1 MNHMHSKRRI
11 RFRGL
16 SLLFVAA
23 LATATALLSGCKNK
37 EPPTTRRTPENV
49 TVEVIRP
56 IEILEDTF
64 ELHAKVEPNRVV
76 HVAAEVA
83 GRVKQICCTEGR
95 RVSNRQKEKPLL
107 RLKTDLLQA
116 AFDSA
121 KARADLDKTEHER
134 MKRLHAR
141 GAASDSELDTAAGR
155 AAVTKAAL
163 DEARG
168 YLERATIYP
177 PIAGVLNRLRV
188 ELGEY
193 VQPGQVVAEIVDADT
208 VKVVADVPERDVH
221 FITLGGE
228 VTVLYTFQRRPMRRE
243 AKVTYVGRLAHERS
257 LTTRVEIAMDNRDGK
272 LFSGQ
277 IVTVRMVRR
286 RMPNV
291 IMIPIDAVLPQR
303 ADEGGSATRYIAYV
317 VEGGKARRR
326 DRIELDRNVIKGK
339 RIRVVAGL
347 HAGERLIVRGQ
358 RYVGPDQDVRVIEPK
373 GAPRPATRR
382 AAPGA
387 D

>member
-1 MNHMHSKRRI
+1 MSGQGKTFRRLSA
-11 RFRGL
+11 RGARL
-16 SLLFVAA
+16 MLAVLPAA
-23 LATATALLSGCKNK
+23 AILTGGCAKK
-37 EPPTTRRTPENV
+37 PARTEPPPVNV
-49 TVEVIRP
+49 TVSVIRP

-64 ELHAKVEPNRVV
+64 ELHAKVAPNRVV

-83 GRVKQICCTEGR
+83 GRVEQICCTEGR
-95 RVSNRQKEKPLL
+95 QVGNRRKDKPLL
-107 RLKTDLLQA
+107 KLKTDLLQA

-121 KARADLDKTEHER
+121 KAQADVDETERER
-134 MKRLHAR
+134 TKRLHAR
-141 GAASDSELDTAAGR
+141 GAAGDSELDTAAGR
-155 AAVTKAAL
+155 AAVSKAAL

-168 YLERATIYP
+168 RLERATIYP

-221 FITLGGE
+221 FIALGGE
-228 VTVLYTFQRRPMRRE
+228 VTVLYTFQRRPMRRA

-257 LTTRVEIAMDNRDGK
+257 LTTRVEIAMDNRDGR

-277 IVTVRMVRR
+277 IVRVRMVRR
-286 RMPNV
+286 RLRNV
-291 IMIPIDAVLPQR
+291 IMISIDAILPQR
-303 ADEGGSATRYIAYV
+303 AGEGGSATRYVAYV

-326 DRIELDRNVIKGK
+326 DRIELDRSVVRGK

-347 HAGERLIVRGQ
+347 RAGERLIVRGQ
-358 RYVGPDQDVRVIEPK
+358 RYVGPGQDVRVIEPK

-382 AAPGA
+382 AAG
-387 D
+387 DTD